1 MVIHNEKEGNM
12 KYAIVFVVFGFTT
25 PLIYSIDSA
34 PILKHAQHLP
44 YLSSTEQIN
53 RALYKSVKVHNV
65 GAAEVALALGADVNA
80 CDSTTGYTPL
90 IEAVRQDDVGM
101 VRTLLMCGADCGTQD
116 IAGNTVRYYVQLM
129 EQTNPKRAQVILHVL
144 ETYAHERK

>member
-1 MVIHNEKEGNM
+1 M
-12 KYAIVFVVFGFTT
+12 KYAIASFIVGSFTT
-25 PLIYSIDSA
+25 PLIYSIDSK

-44 YLSSTEQIN
+44 HLSSTEQVN

-80 CDSTTGYTPL
+80 YDPTTGYTPL
-90 IEAVRQDDVGM
+90 IEAVQQGDILM
-101 VRTLLMCGADCGTQD
+101 VRTLLTCGADCGMQD
-116 IAGNTVRYYVQLM
+116 IAGNTVQYYVQLM
-129 EQTNPKRAQVILHVL
+129 EQTNPKQAHAISHVL